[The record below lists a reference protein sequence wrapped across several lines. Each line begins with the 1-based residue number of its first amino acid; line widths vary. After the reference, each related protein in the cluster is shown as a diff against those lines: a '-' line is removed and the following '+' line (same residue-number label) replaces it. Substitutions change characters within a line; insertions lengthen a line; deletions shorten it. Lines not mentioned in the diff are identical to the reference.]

1 MNTNQEVIEH
11 LQQIVQSCRDVRED
25 NKIHEDAKSL
35 ASLVIRDCNLLRRK
49 IDPEYLKLVGG

>member
-1 MNTNQEVIEH
+1 MNTNKEVLEH
-11 LQQIVQSCRDVRED
+11 LLQIIQSCKDVRED
-25 NKIHEDAKSL
+25 KKIHEDAKSL